1 MDSQTWLAC
10 APWAS
15 QESCLTIQCP
25 LEKQIEIL
33 RLAEGVSERP
43 QMGGPVLRSVGPQ
56 NSEKGRAME
65 LAVYV
70 LAATSILLLIY
81 NVAVAS
87 QECRKAGRLR
97 AECELY
103 IERIVE
109 LQKQVRQAE
118 VGIAQRDRFIAQS
131 CRDKEFE
138 WPDTIDA

>member
-1 MDSQTWLAC
+1 
-10 APWAS
+10 
-15 QESCLTIQCP
+15 
-25 LEKQIEIL
+25 
-33 RLAEGVSERP
+33 
-43 QMGGPVLRSVGPQ
+43 
-56 NSEKGRAME
+56 ME